1 MNNSN
6 GIGIFGYKKLPQD
19 AVDIRIKVFVEEQGF
34 DEEFDSDDERSM
46 HFVAYLN
53 DNAVGT
59 CRLIRLDPERHIYAI
74 GRVAVLKDYR
84 CRGIASEL
92 IASAEQYLSANDTE
106 GATVLIHS
114 QLTAVGF
121 YEKLGYKLTGERDV
135 EQGCPHAML
144 KKDI

>member
-46 HFVAYLN
+46 HFVAYTN
-53 DNAVGT
+53 DKAVGT
-59 CRLIRLDPERHIYAI
+59 CRLIRLDSEKHIYAI

-92 IASAEQYLSANDTE
+92 ISSAEQYLSATDKE

-114 QLTAVGF
+114 QLTA
-121 YEKLGYKLTGERDV
+121 
-135 EQGCPHAML
+135 
-144 KKDI
+144 I